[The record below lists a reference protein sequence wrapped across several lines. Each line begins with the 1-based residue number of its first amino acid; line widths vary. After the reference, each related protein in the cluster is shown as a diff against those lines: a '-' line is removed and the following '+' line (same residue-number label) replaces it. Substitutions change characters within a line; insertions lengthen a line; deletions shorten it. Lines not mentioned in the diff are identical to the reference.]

1 MRGSPLRCT
10 SALVRACRKRE
21 RVMIII
27 FKGADWQNRLCR
39 SMFADRKKL
48 FVDLLG
54 WEVPVVD
61 GAYEVDQF
69 DHDDAL
75 YIVDTDHAGRHVA
88 SLRLLP
94 TTRPHILGS
103 LFAHSC
109 DDSVPCGSDV
119 YEITRLCLPPALG
132 APARLAARNRL
143 ISAMV
148 DHCAVTGIA
157 SLTGVVASAFRNQI
171 LTMGWDAQALGPPIA
186 TAAGT
191 LGAFRIDIDATTSAR
206 LARTGI
212 YAPLDSAPTE
222 MAVAA

>member
-1 MRGSPLRCT
+1 
-10 SALVRACRKRE
+10 
-21 RVMIII
+21 MITI
-27 FKGADWQNRLCR
+27 FKGADRRTGLCR

-48 FVDLLG
+48 FVDLLE
-54 WEVPVVD
+54 WDVPIVD
-61 GAYEVDQF
+61 QDYEIDQF

-75 YIVDTDHAGRHVA
+75 YIVAANHAGRHIA

-94 TTRPHILGS
+94 TTRTHILDS
-103 LFAHSC
+103 LFAHLC
-109 DDSVPCGSDV
+109 DDGVPRGPDV
-119 YEITRLCLPPALG
+119 YEITRLCLLPALG
-132 APARLAARNRL
+132 TAARLAARNQL

-157 SLTGVVASAFRNQI
+157 CLTGVVASTFRNQI
-171 LTMGWDAQALGPPIA
+171 LAMGWDAHALGPPIA

-191 LGAFRIDIDATTSAR
+191 LGAFRINLEATTSAR

-212 YAPLDSAPTE
+212 YVAQGSTPEA